1 MIEIEVG
8 TLPAKGKA
16 RILFSILG
24 VVGIVVG
31 LWLVGN
37 EHTPLVSGSPVV
49 LTRTR
54 RATLEYLSTASEWAT
69 TLELYQ
75 VELAQLM
82 PVMVLPETAIVAEAA
97 VVTTTA
103 GLTLTVPV
111 VPTLVA
117 PEEPAALPGDFLAR
131 MEQLQGLH
139 ARLDHVGYTVER
151 QVIPG
156 GLQTLS
162 DQAVTVVAAGLTWDE
177 ALQAYYAAP
186 YPEVL
191 PLLAQLQQEMETAVF
206 KLHVAVVERQRVITS
221 GGAW

>member
-8 TLPAKGKA
+8 PLPAKGKA

-24 VVGIVVG
+24 VVGILVG
-31 LWLVGN
+31 LWLLGN
-37 EHTPLVSGSPVV
+37 EHTPLVSGNPVV
-49 LTRTR
+49 LTRAR
-54 RATLEYLSTASEWAT
+54 RATLEYLNTSSEWAT

-82 PVMVLPETAIVAEAA
+82 PVPASPETAAVVADA

-111 VPTLVA
+111 ALTLVA

-131 MEQLQGLH
+131 MEQLQWLH
-139 ARLDHVGYTVER
+139 ARLDHVGYVVER
-151 QVIPG
+151 QAIPG
-156 GLQTLS
+156 GLHTLS
-162 DQAVTVVAAGLTWDE
+162 DQAINAIAAGLTWNE

-191 PLLAQLQQEMETAVF
+191 PLLAQLQQEMATAVVE
-206 KLHVAVVERQRVITS
+206 LRIAVVERQRVITS
-221 GGAW
+221 GEAW